1 MIYTGIFSLAVGLVM
16 IGQWS
21 YLYLSWQIPE
31 LEYEPI
37 RIRFHIAGEMVTALV
52 LILSGIALLSGL
64 QWAITSYLISLG
76 MLFYTLIVSPGYF
89 AQQGEWKWVGIFA
102 VLMIAGLISLAPLL

>member
-1 MIYTGIFSLAVGLVM
+1 MIYSGIFSLAVGLVM

-21 YLYLSWQIPE
+21 FLYLSRKIPE
-31 LEYEPI
+31 LEHEPI

-52 LILSGIALLSGL
+52 LIVSGIALLAGL

-102 VLMIAGLISLAPLL
+102 VLMTAGLISLAPLL

>member
-21 YLYLSWQIPE
+21 FLYL
-31 LEYEPI
+31 
-37 RIRFHIAGEMVTALV
+37 
-52 LILSGIALLSGL
+52 LISSGIALLSGL